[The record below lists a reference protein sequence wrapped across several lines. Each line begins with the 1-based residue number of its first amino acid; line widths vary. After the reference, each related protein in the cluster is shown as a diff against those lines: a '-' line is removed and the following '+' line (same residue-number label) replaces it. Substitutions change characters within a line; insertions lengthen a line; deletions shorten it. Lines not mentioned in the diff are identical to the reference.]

1 MHISLVL
8 FQSGISID
16 TTGTTHLAGY
26 SCTTGLRCGSIAVS
40 SRGVLEKILS
50 ENLQEM
56 FPYSCRKGHV
66 PSRKSQKSFRIP
78 NHPVKNKSQKQDYHS
93 SKTI

>member
-1 MHISLVL
+1 M
-8 FQSGISID
+8 
-16 TTGTTHLAGY
+16 
-26 SCTTGLRCGSIAVS
+26 
-40 SRGVLEKILS
+40 KILS

-78 NHPVKNKSQKQDYHS
+78 NHPVKNEKLKQGCDS
-93 SKTI
+93 SIII